1 MRSST
6 GNFCDFHFSRSNA
19 EKREA
24 LERAAEEKRR
34 KKLELPD
41 PFSAHWNFPQEESN
55 RFHSGVDVFEIC
67 SVLELLPN
75 FTKQQLRDAYK
86 QKARELHPDKNS
98 VDTTDQFQHLQAVY
112 KQALA
117 ALGEITD

>member
-1 MRSST
+1 
-6 GNFCDFHFSRSNA
+6 
-19 EKREA
+19 
-24 LERAAEEKRR
+24 
-34 KKLELPD
+34 
-41 PFSAHWNFPQEESN
+41 
-55 RFHSGVDVFEIC
+55 VFEIC